1 MLQLFLF
8 LAVVGAAWW
17 GSPWPSQIRI
27 ATRVVGL
34 ATIVAGLSLSLAGSR
49 ALGSALTPFPRPRD
63 DAAFREDGVYA
74 LARHPIYGGVL
85 LIALGG
91 SLISSPVALIPTALL
106 GLLFEGKRRR
116 EEAWLVERYPEYRSY
131 RSRVRRGFLPF
142 LW

>member
-1 MLQLFLF
+1 VFQVVLF

-17 GSPWPSQIRI
+17 GTPWPSQIRI
-27 ATRVVGL
+27 ATRVAGMAAIVGG
-34 ATIVAGLSLSLAGSR
+34 ASLSLAGSR

-63 DAAFREDGVYA
+63 DAAFRDDGVYA

-116 EEAWLVERYPEYRSY
+116 EEAWLAERYPEYRSY
-131 RSRVRRGFLPF
+131 RGRVRRSFLPF